1 MHLLCPFYGSSSLPI
16 STARC
21 LVICFSGGRC
31 VTLYRAFLANMIGG
45 NGCDLVTGSVMT
57 GSDFYILRK
66 RKRGLTFTSQQSF
79 AVVRQEDAGELRS

>member
-1 MHLLCPFYGSSSLPI
+1 
-16 STARC
+16 
-21 LVICFSGGRC
+21 
-31 VTLYRAFLANMIGG
+31 MIGG